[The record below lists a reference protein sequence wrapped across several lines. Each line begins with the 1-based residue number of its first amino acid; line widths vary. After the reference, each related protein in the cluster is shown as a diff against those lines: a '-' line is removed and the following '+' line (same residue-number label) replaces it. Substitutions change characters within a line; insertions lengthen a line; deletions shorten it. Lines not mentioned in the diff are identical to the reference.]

1 MQNTKTNEVFSLNE
15 IVNANDYKKII
26 INVDSTFRNSQGM
39 MTTNFYYDLPFPIKN
54 AIKMRLASIEIPN
67 TWFEFSAKN
76 YQNTFFTVIAP
87 DITGTQQ
94 TLNIIVPDGNYSTS
108 QLLNNIQTLFNN
120 FRSTLG
126 IYLIISIDPYSLKV
140 NITFQGTIPPGT
152 ASPPVTPTNP
162 PSGPFVIDFATN
174 LISPTNWGLGYL
186 LGYRQRYYNVTN
198 FTSGVYT
205 IQGESICDTVT
216 ASYIFLIIND
226 WYAVIQKTEEN
237 YFDATAKIIVR
248 QDKGNVI
255 YYDGSDLVSNQI
267 TFPSPIDINQLK
279 VQLVDVDGNILD
291 LNSMNFSFAMEI
303 TQVQNSKLNEHYRNY
318 IWDGQD
324 PKISRNSRGSAMAG
338 FQALP
343 GNIL

>member
-26 INVDSTFRNSQGM
+26 LNIDSTYRNSQSM
-39 MTTNFYYDLPFPIKN
+39 MSTNFFYDLSFPIKN
-54 AIKMRLASIEIPN
+54 AIKMRLSSIEIPN
-67 TWFEFSAKN
+67 TWFEFSDKN
-76 YQNTFFTVIAP
+76 YQNTFFTIIAP
-87 DITGTQQ
+87 DINGTQK
-94 TLNIIVPDGNYSTS
+94 TMNIIIPDGNYTTS
-108 QLLNNIQTLFNN
+108 QLLNNIQTKFNE
-120 FRSTLG
+120 FRPTLG
-126 IYLIISIDPYSLKV
+126 IYMLISIDPFSLKV

-152 ASPPVTPTNP
+152 ASPPVSPTNLP
-162 PSGPFVIDFATN
+162 LGPFVLDFTTP
-174 LISPTNWGLGYL
+174 LTSLTNWGLGYL
-186 LGYRQRYYNVTN
+186 LGYRQRYYTVTN
-198 FTSGVYT
+198 LVNNVYT
-205 IQGESICDTVT
+205 QQGESICDTVT

-226 WYAVIQKTEEN
+226 WYSVIQKTDEN

-248 QDKGNVI
+248 QDKGSVI

-267 TFPSPIDINQLK
+267 TFPSPIDLNQLK
-279 VQLVDVDGNILD
+279 VQLVDTDGNILD

-303 TQVQNSKLNEHYRNY
+303 TLVQNSKLNEHYRNY

-324 PKISRNSRGSAMAG
+324 PKISRNTRGSAVAG